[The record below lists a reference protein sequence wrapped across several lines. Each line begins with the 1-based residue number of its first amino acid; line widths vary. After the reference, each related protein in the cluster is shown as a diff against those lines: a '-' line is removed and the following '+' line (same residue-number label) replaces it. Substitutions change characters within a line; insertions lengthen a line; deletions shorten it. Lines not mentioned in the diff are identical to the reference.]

1 MLKGHVFSEQI
12 FGNQIFALFIRF
24 SVSSHK
30 ARQKTA
36 SYAGVDLK
44 TYRKDIKP

>member
-1 MLKGHVFSEQI
+1 MEVVDKKS
-12 FGNQIFALFIRF
+12 ARKSTFIRF